1 MFTYCAAGKFES
13 QGEEKVGELSVEL
26 EALRSQLK
34 ASEDQAVALNNSLQ
48 QAREEVRKSC
58 GRHTLGF
65 KIQAQRKLCGRHTL
79 YFKIQTHQRFKR
91 TLIYYDTELNLGGV
105 IPFVKLQNDT

>member
-48 QAREEVRKSC
+48 QAREEVRRSC
-58 GRHTLGF
+58 GKHTLG
-65 KIQAQRKLCGRHTL
+65 
-79 YFKIQTHQRFKR
+79 FKIQTHQRFKR
-91 TLIYYDTELNLGGV
+91 TLMYYDTDTRQATKRQLN
-105 IPFVKLQNDT
+105 DS